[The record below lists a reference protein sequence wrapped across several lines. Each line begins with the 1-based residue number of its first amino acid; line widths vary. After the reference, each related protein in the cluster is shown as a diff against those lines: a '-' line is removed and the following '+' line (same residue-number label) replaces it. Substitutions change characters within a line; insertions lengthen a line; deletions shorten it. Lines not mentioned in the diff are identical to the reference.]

1 MLSRTEEVT
10 PAAAPLHGL
19 PMRLATNRRRPSSAG
34 RPAGLAGRCPACVA
48 SKAMDPKD
56 IVRRGYDALSYLYRG
71 DTEEPEHYATWLTQ
85 LRERVPAGG
94 AILDLGC
101 GCGVPLARDLAASG
115 YEVTGVDLSDV
126 QVERARQLVPA
137 ASFLRADATQVEL
150 LPSSFDAV
158 VSLYALIHMPL
169 DEQPSLLG
177 RIGRWLRPGGW
188 FLATTGQRAWTGTED
203 GWLGGEAPM
212 WWSHADAATYRAWIE
227 QAGLSVVAQEVIPEG
242 KGAHALFWARR
253 PLDLSR

>member
-1 MLSRTEEVT
+1 
-10 PAAAPLHGL
+10 
-19 PMRLATNRRRPSSAG
+19 
-34 RPAGLAGRCPACVA
+34 
-48 SKAMDPKD
+48 MDPKD

-94 AILDLGC
+94 TILDLGC

-137 ASFLRADATQVEL
+137 ASFLRADATQVQL
-150 LPSSFDAV
+150 LASSFDAV

-212 WWSHADAATYRAWIE
+212 WWSHADAATYREWIE
-227 QAGLSVVAQEVIPEG
+227 QAGLSVVDQEGIPEG